1 MYICYH
7 FFMKIVIDTSV
18 WISTLIKKDSK
29 ARELLRLVFQRKLHP
44 QMSEALFR
52 EYEDV
57 MERKKIQN
65 LTPLSQFEQNE
76 LFEAYLSTC
85 KYNEI
90 YYMWRPN
97 LKDENDNFVVEL
109 AVASGAEAIITYNVR
124 DFKNAEL
131 IFKHKIITPED
142 FMKEML

>member
-1 MYICYH
+1 
-7 FFMKIVIDTSV
+7 MK
-18 WISTLIKKDSK
+18 
-29 ARELLRLVFQRKLHP
+29 
-44 QMSEALFR
+44 
-52 EYEDV
+52 
-57 MERKKIQN
+57 RKKIQN
-65 LTPLSQFEQNE
+65 LTPLNQEEQNE

-109 AVASGAEAIITYNVR
+109 AVASGAEALITYNVK

-142 FMKEML
+142 FIKEMLWVQLH